1 MKNLPAIVLTKDRYR
16 PFTVNMVAAYDEL
29 WPGHSLEF
37 LVPYQSDNRSRSQV
51 RRSRLTFV
59 RTGDSFQDTMLGLL
73 KGMEQE
79 DWVYFCIDDKFPTRL
94 NVPVMSQVMKS
105 VSERHDELDEVA
117 GLAFTRARRSL
128 RWPGISITR
137 TQCFGQQAYQRA
149 DLSNFWFHQLF
160 RVKVLRAFFQS
171 LPIVSAPKEMDGHGK
186 TLNLGL
192 RFMTT
197 KNHNLSL
204 AESTSRGRITS
215 AALKSLNARG
225 IAVESQFLEN
235 GVAEIEPM
243 QPQGILDYSSLR
255 VHDLVSSLANLMRKS
270 WT

>member
-1 MKNLPAIVLTKDRYR
+1 
-16 PFTVNMVAAYDEL
+16 MVAAYDEL

-37 LVPYQSDNRSRSQV
+37 LVPYQSDNRSRSHV

-94 NVPVMSQVMKS
+94 NVPVMSQVMQS

-117 GLAFTRARRSL
+117 GLAFTRARNAI

-137 TQCFGQQAYQRA
+137 LECFGQQAYQRA
-149 DLSNFWFHQLF
+149 DLSNFWFHQLV

-171 LPIVSAPKEMDGHGK
+171 LPIVSAAKEMDGHLK
-186 TLNLGL
+186 TLNFGL

-197 KNHNLSL
+197 KKHNLSL

-235 GVAEIEPM
+235 GTVEIGPI
-243 QPQGILDYSSLR
+243 QPQGIRDYLSVQL
-255 VHDLVSSLANLMRKS
+255 HDLVSSLVSPIRKPS
-270 WT
+270 T